1 VSGVWLDSAPEEHRC
16 RLPFLVP
23 FRVRTGDRWKCRC
36 GRVWRVTESATG
48 REWRWENPPGELEG
62 MKVFRPVTDEQLWC
76 WISQELDLQTRD
88 QDVCAETLVE
98 IIRKHFEIGSRQ

>member
-1 VSGVWLDSAPEEHRC
+1 
-16 RLPFLVP
+16 
-23 FRVRTGDRWKCRC
+23 
-36 GRVWRVTESATG
+36 
-48 REWRWENPPGELEG
+48 